1 MQQYEDLIQTK
12 INDVWTNI
20 QERLDQLQTDYQ
32 DEVEEIIEDC
42 AQLKF
47 EKMAEI
53 KIMYKN
59 CPEEEIADRDKEIAV
74 VKQEMEEIK

>member
-1 MQQYEDLIQTK
+1 M
-12 INDVWTNI
+12 
-20 QERLDQLQTDYQ
+20 DQLQTDYQ
-32 DEVEEIIEDC
+32 EEVEEIIEDC

-59 CPEEEIADRDKEIAV
+59 CSEDKLAERD
-74 VKQEMEEIK
+74 